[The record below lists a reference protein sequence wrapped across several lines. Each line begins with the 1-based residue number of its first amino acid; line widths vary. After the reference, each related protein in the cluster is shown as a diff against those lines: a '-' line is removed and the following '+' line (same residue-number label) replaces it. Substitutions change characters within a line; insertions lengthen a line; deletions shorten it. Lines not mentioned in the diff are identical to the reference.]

1 MKKVKVLIDLY
12 YYKFAISG
20 IRSYI
25 SEFKNAIKE
34 HGSSEIDYIFLEYSK
49 KSNQSRLDIESKNR
63 FQRLFVH
70 FKYFIY
76 KQIQIPV
83 KLLFLK
89 PKFLISLDFIA
100 PVLSFN
106 TKKITVVHDSLFWDH
121 PKNYNFLW
129 RKYFI
134 SMVNLGINS
143 KTHLITTSKY
153 SIKNL
158 KRIFKKETKIAYA
171 YQTFRNFKEN
181 FTIPN
186 LPKKYILHVGT
197 FDRRKGILTLLKAF
211 QLLKRKD
218 LKLVLVGAQ
227 VLNGDDTVFREIIG
241 YIDENKLNEN
251 IILAGYVS
259 DSKIASYYKNASLYV
274 FPSVDEGFG
283 IPIIEAMSYSLPII
297 CSDIPVFREIGG
309 NAVHYFDLGDE
320 QSLAKNISLIMDSSK
335 IRKKLI
341 NNGKKRIKDFSREK
355 FIKVFENIILELGEK

>member
-1 MKKVKVLIDLY
+1 
-12 YYKFAISG
+12 
-20 IRSYI
+20 
-25 SEFKNAIKE
+25 
-34 HGSSEIDYIFLEYSK
+34 
-49 KSNQSRLDIESKNR
+49 
-63 FQRLFVH
+63 
-70 FKYFIY
+70 
-76 KQIQIPV
+76 
-83 KLLFLK
+83 
-89 PKFLISLDFIA
+89 
-100 PVLSFN
+100 
-106 TKKITVVHDSLFWDH
+106 
-121 PKNYNFLW
+121 
-129 RKYFI
+129 
-134 SMVNLGINS
+134 MVNLGINS